1 MNIVTDNISPET
13 IDFVKL
19 LADNKELQNI
29 VASHLGLSVEE
40 IDLIS
45 LSPEEQKQAES
56 IIKQFLAENV
66 NITYNILL

>member
-29 VASHLGLSVEE
+29 VASHLGLSAEE

-45 LSPEEQKQAES
+45 LSPEE
-56 IIKQFLAENV
+56 
-66 NITYNILL
+66 